1 MGFLDNTTITVDAI
15 LTKVGRKRLSQ
26 GTFNISRYALS
37 DEDVDYNL
45 YDVTHPNGTD
55 SYGAVI
61 ENMSL
66 MEAIP
71 NRSGFMSYLTNSS
84 LAGAQLILENK
95 NITNID
101 GGAIISINPETV
113 GAPAENYSFE
123 IGKKTVVRFKDS
135 FALKVKTGKSAIL
148 RAQKFITPSPSNST
162 TVTVTG
168 IESGLVGI
176 VNISVNM
183 TPGSTD
189 DSDGPD
195 DKDNGNGNDSYGGG
209 VPPKG
214 DELIP

>member
-37 DEDVDYNL
+37 DEEIDYNL
-45 YDVTHPNGTD
+45 YDVTHPQGTD

-61 ENMSL
+61 ENMNL

-71 NRSGFMSYLTNSS
+71 NRTGFMSYLVNES
-84 LAGAQLILENK
+84 LSGAQLILESR
-95 NITNID
+95 NIGPID
-101 GGAIISINPETV
+101 GGTIISINPETT

-123 IGKKTVVRFKDS
+123 IGKKLVVRFKDS
-135 FALKVKTGKSAIL
+135 FAARVQTGKSAIL
-148 RAQKFITPSPSNST
+148 RAQKFITPSPTNST

-168 IESGLVGI
+168 LNSGLVGI

-195 DKDNGNGNDSYGGG
+195 DKGNGDDNYGGG

-214 DELIP
+214 EELRPT

>member
-37 DEDVDYNL
+37 DEEVDYNL
-45 YDVTHPNGTD
+45 YDVNHPNGTD
-55 SYGAVI
+55 SYGTVI
-61 ENMSL
+61 ENMNL

-71 NRSGFMSYLTNSS
+71 NRTGFMSYLVNES
-84 LAGAQLILENK
+84 LSGAQLILEST
-95 NITNID
+95 NIGPID
-101 GGAIISINPETV
+101 GGTIISINPETT

-123 IGKKTVVRFKDS
+123 IGKKLVVRFKDS
-135 FALKVKTGKSAIL
+135 FAASVQTGKSAIL
-148 RAQKFITPSPSNST
+148 RAQKFITPSPTNST

-168 IESGLVGI
+168 LNSGLVGI

-195 DKDNGNGNDSYGGG
+195 DKGNGDDNYGGG

-214 DELIP
+214 GELGPT

>member
-37 DEDVDYNL
+37 DEEVDYNL
-45 YDVTHPNGTD
+45 YDVNHPNGTD
-55 SYGAVI
+55 SYGTVI
-61 ENMSL
+61 ENMNL

-71 NRSGFMSYLTNSS
+71 NRTGFMSYLVNES
-84 LAGAQLILENK
+84 LSGAKLILESTS
-95 NITNID
+95 ITNVD
-101 GGAIISINPETV
+101 GGTIISINPDTV
-113 GAPAENYSFE
+113 GAPAENYSFT
-123 IGKKTVVRFKDS
+123 IGNLLVVRFKMN
-135 FALKVKTGKSAIL
+135 FAQKTQTGKSVLL
-148 RAQKFITPSPSNST
+148 RAGKFLTPSPSNAT

-168 IESGLVGI
+168 LNSGLSANVF
-176 VNISVNM
+176 ISVNM

-195 DKDNGNGNDSYGGG
+195 DKGNSDDNYSGG

-214 DELIP
+214 DELKII

>member
-15 LTKVGRKRLSQ
+15 LTKIGRKRLSQ
-26 GTFNISRYALS
+26 GTFSISRYALS
-37 DEDVDYNL
+37 DEEVDYNL
-45 YDVTHPNGTD
+45 YDVNHPNGTD
-55 SYGAVI
+55 SYGTVI
-61 ENMSL
+61 ENMNL

-71 NRSGFMSYLTNSS
+71 NRTGFMSYLVNES
-84 LAGAQLILENK
+84 LSGAQLILESTS
-95 NITNID
+95 ITNVD
-101 GGAIISINPETV
+101 GGTIISINPDTV

-123 IGKKTVVRFKDS
+123 IGKRTVVRFKES
-135 FALKVKTGKSAIL
+135 LALKVKTGKSAIL
-148 RAQKFITPSPSNST
+148 RAQKFITPSPSNTT

-195 DKDNGNGNDSYGGG
+195 DKGNSDDSYSGG